1 MVTLADGASVDAVVR
16 DARLPAPK
24 LRYDTALTGFAADL
38 NGPQLERVLA
48 DPAVAAVEPDAE
60 VSAMGMQALA
70 PGETVPPGVRRAGGA
85 TPALAH
91 APATTRRRGPR
102 HGRRPRQPRTST
114 PSPASTASSRAR
126 RRRTTTATAPTSPG
140 SSPPATPARA
150 SSASRR
156 ARAVYAVKVLNNRAV
171 GTLSQFLCGINWV
184 AANAA
189 AQNIRVANMSI
200 GGVGLSDGACGTIS
214 GDSEHKAICAAAAAG
229 VTFVVSAGNG
239 GTDFARTVPAAYP
252 EVLTA
257 TAITDTDGLPGAL
270 GPASCAKKELDDRAG
285 TYSSYAVSAAAAAHA
300 VAAPGTCVTSA
311 GIGGK
316 ASTYTGTS
324 QAAPHVAGAVALCHG
339 SGGLPGPCA
348 GLAPAAVIARVRA
361 DATGGDD
368 ARERL
373 LGRPAAP
380 ADRQGL
386 RAAGHRR
393 LLLGSGAMPK
403 IVTLPGDGI
412 GPEVLDAAL
421 RVLGQVAPDLDY
433 EEHEFGG
440 ASIDAH
446 GTALT
451 DEVLAACRAADAVLL
466 GAVGGP
472 KWDTT
477 DPDAPRPEQGLLGL
491 RKGLGLYANLRPVRP
506 LAGALRRQPA
516 AARGDRA
523 HRPARR
529 ARAHRRHLLRRQG
542 PRERQRVRRVR
553 VLRGARSSG
562 SPAPPSAP
570 RARA

>member
-1 MVTLADGASVDAVVR
+1 MAVLEELRTMGVGLAIDDFGTGFSSLVQLQRLPVDEIKIDRSFVSAMIASESDAAIVRSTIDLARNLGLTVTAEGVEDDATRRRLAEMGCDLAQGYELCRPLPADRCAQVVRDVPVRARARLPAPCEGQDVRRLALAAAALAAGLAAAPAAFAAPYVVTLADGASVDAVVR

-70 PGETVPPGVRRAGGA
+70 PGETVPPGIRRTGGA

-91 APATTRRRGPR
+91 APATTAVAVLDTGVDLANQDLDAVTGVNCVKPGTAAQDDNG
-102 HGRRPRQPRTST
+102 HGTNV
-114 PSPASTASSRAR
+114 AGIIAAR
-126 RRRTTTATAPTSPG
+126 NTGKGVVGVAPGT
-140 SSPPATPARA
+140 R
-150 SSASRR
+150 
-156 ARAVYAVKVLNNRAV
+156 VYAVKVLNNRAV

-189 AQNIRVANMSI
+189 ALNIRVANMSI
-200 GGVGLSDGACGTIS
+200 GGVGLSDGACGTVS

-239 GTDFARTVPAAYP
+239 GTDFSRTVPAAYP

-270 GPASCAKKELDDRAG
+270 GPASCAKKELDDRTG
-285 TYSSYAVSAAAAAHA
+285 TYSSYAVTAAAAAHA

-311 GIGGK
+311 GLGGK

-361 DATGGDD
+361 DAT
-368 ARERL
+368 AAMTLATRL
-373 LGRPAAP
+373 PGRPAAP

-386 RAAGHRR
+386 RAARHRR
-393 LLLGSGAMPK
+393 A
-403 IVTLPGDGI
+403 
-412 GPEVLDAAL
+412 
-421 RVLGQVAPDLDY
+421 Y
-433 EEHEFGG
+433 
-440 ASIDAH
+440 
-446 GTALT
+446 
-451 DEVLAACRAADAVLL
+451 
-466 GAVGGP
+466 
-472 KWDTT
+472 
-477 DPDAPRPEQGLLGL
+477 
-491 RKGLGLYANLRPVRP
+491 
-506 LAGALRRQPA
+506 
-516 AARGDRA
+516 
-523 HRPARR
+523 
-529 ARAHRRHLLRRQG
+529 
-542 PRERQRVRRVR
+542 
-553 VLRGARSSG
+553 
-562 SPAPPSAP
+562 
-570 RARA
+570 